1 MQTHTHIQRPAY
13 QIEVFWAEAYA
24 VLIFFSLCKSVFW
37 SQFESSLEES
47 KSQSLVIRKVPFC
60 IAFEL
65 IKSWSLCC
73 TNLSGI
79 GACFW
84 TEFQIG
90 HCRLLQEDSKLRQG
104 EKLAIGSEFS
114 RRAHKNKEKWSLWCC
129 IACTPFVSLLKILL
143 TPTAS
148 FN

>member
-1 MQTHTHIQRPAY
+1 MHVSLCCAN
-13 QIEVFWAEAYA
+13 
-24 VLIFFSLCKSVFW
+24 FFSLCKSSVFW

-65 IKSWSLCC
+65 IKSWSLRC

-79 GACFW
+79 GAYFW

-90 HCRLLQEDSKLRQG
+90 HCRLLQEDSKFSQG

-114 RRAHKNKEKWSLWCC
+114 RRPHKNIEKWSLWCC
-129 IACTPFVSLLKILL
+129 IACTPFLSLLKTLL